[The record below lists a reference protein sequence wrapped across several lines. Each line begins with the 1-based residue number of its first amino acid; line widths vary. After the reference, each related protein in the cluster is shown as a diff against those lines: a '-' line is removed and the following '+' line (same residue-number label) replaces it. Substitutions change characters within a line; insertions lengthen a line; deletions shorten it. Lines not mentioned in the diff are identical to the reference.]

1 MGMEAPPYTVAAST
15 KATDKNIFVFIRDK
29 VESSFTGKQ
38 ARGFT
43 SRTLQGYKL
52 RGPRVFYILS
62 MQMRKVTFIAGFLA
76 ALYGAA
82 AVTAGDTLGV
92 APVARPMQDAT
103 KDATQA
109 VNAPDKDATK
119 DAAQAVNAPEPGS
132 PGDTLTR
139 EDKRM
144 AYLVYKLLDKNGK
157 IKGANLKRGAKLFY
171 QNCRPCHGEDGMRV
185 NVNPSGRPIYIGQR
199 AREDMP
205 TFWYQMNFG
214 DEDRNMEAYYDEITL
229 DEMKDIAGYA
239 QTLP

>member
-1 MGMEAPPYTVAAST
+1 
-15 KATDKNIFVFIRDK
+15 
-29 VESSFTGKQ
+29 
-38 ARGFT
+38 
-43 SRTLQGYKL
+43 
-52 RGPRVFYILS
+52 

-82 AVTAGDTLGV
+82 AVTAGDTPGV
-92 APVARPMQDAT
+92 APVARPTQDAS
-103 KDATQA
+103 QA
-109 VNAPDKDATK
+109 VNAPDKD
-119 DAAQAVNAPEPGS
+119 APEPGS

>member
-1 MGMEAPPYTVAAST
+1 
-15 KATDKNIFVFIRDK
+15 
-29 VESSFTGKQ
+29 
-38 ARGFT
+38 
-43 SRTLQGYKL
+43 
-52 RGPRVFYILS
+52 
-62 MQMRKVTFIAGFLA
+62 MQMRKATFIAGLLA

-82 AVTAGDTLGV
+82 AVTAGDTPGV
-92 APVARPMQDAT
+92 APVAQKAPA
-103 KDATQA
+103 KDAA
-109 VNAPDKDATK
+109 K
-119 DAAQAVNAPEPGS
+119 DAAQMKSQVTNASPAKDAPEPGS

-157 IKGANLKRGAKLFY
+157 IKGANLKRGEKLFY
-171 QNCRPCHGEDGMRV
+171 QNCRPCHGEDGRRV

-214 DEDRNMEAYYDEITL
+214 DENRNMEAYYDEISL

>member
-1 MGMEAPPYTVAAST
+1 
-15 KATDKNIFVFIRDK
+15 
-29 VESSFTGKQ
+29 
-38 ARGFT
+38 
-43 SRTLQGYKL
+43 
-52 RGPRVFYILS
+52 

-82 AVTAGDTLGV
+82 AVTAGDTPGV
-92 APVARPMQDAT
+92 APVARPTQDAT
-103 KDATQA
+103 PAKSQAQDAAKDTAQA
-109 VNAPDKDATK
+109 VNAPAKDAAK

>member
-1 MGMEAPPYTVAAST
+1 
-15 KATDKNIFVFIRDK
+15 
-29 VESSFTGKQ
+29 
-38 ARGFT
+38 
-43 SRTLQGYKL
+43 
-52 RGPRVFYILS
+52 
-62 MQMRKVTFIAGFLA
+62 MQMRKTTFIAGLLA

-82 AVTAGDTLGV
+82 IGIAADTPPTGK
-92 APVARPMQDAT
+92 VARPA
-103 KDATQA
+103 KDAAKDSSQA
-109 VNAPDKDATK
+109 VNAPAKDAP
-119 DAAQAVNAPEPGS
+119 APGS

-144 AYLVYKLLDKNGK
+144 AYLVYKLLDKKGK

-171 QNCRPCHGEDGMRV
+171 QNCRPCHGEDGHRI
-185 NVNPSGRPIYIGQR
+185 NFNPMGEPAFIGQR

-214 DEDRNMEAYYDEITL
+214 DDERRMEAYYDEITL

>member
-1 MGMEAPPYTVAAST
+1 
-15 KATDKNIFVFIRDK
+15 
-29 VESSFTGKQ
+29 
-38 ARGFT
+38 
-43 SRTLQGYKL
+43 
-52 RGPRVFYILS
+52 

-82 AVTAGDTLGV
+82 AVTAGDTPGV
-92 APVARPMQDAT
+92 APVARPTHDATPAKSQAQDAA
-103 KDATQA
+103 KDAAQA
-109 VNAPDKDATK
+109 VNAPDKDAAK
-119 DAAQAVNAPEPGS
+119 DAAPVVNAPEPGS

>member
-1 MGMEAPPYTVAAST
+1 
-15 KATDKNIFVFIRDK
+15 
-29 VESSFTGKQ
+29 
-38 ARGFT
+38 
-43 SRTLQGYKL
+43 
-52 RGPRVFYILS
+52 
-62 MQMRKVTFIAGFLA
+62 MRKATFIAGLLA

-82 AVTAGDTLGV
+82 IGIAADTPPAGV
-92 APVARPMQDAT
+92 AQAKSPAKDVA
-103 KDATQA
+103 KDAAQA
-109 VNAPDKDATK
+109 KSQVT

-157 IKGANLKRGAKLFY
+157 IRGANLKRGAKLFY
-171 QNCRPCHGEDGMRV
+171 QNCRPCHGEDGHRI
-185 NVNPSGRPIYIGQR
+185 NFNPMGEAAFIGQR
-199 AREDMP
+199 ARDDMP

-214 DEDRNMEAYYDEITL
+214 DEDRRMEAYYDEITL

>member
-1 MGMEAPPYTVAAST
+1 
-15 KATDKNIFVFIRDK
+15 
-29 VESSFTGKQ
+29 
-38 ARGFT
+38 
-43 SRTLQGYKL
+43 
-52 RGPRVFYILS
+52 
-62 MQMRKVTFIAGFLA
+62 MRKATFIAGLLA

-82 AVTAGDTLGV
+82 IGIAADTPPAGV
-92 APVARPMQDAT
+92 AQAKSPA
-103 KDATQA
+103 KDASKDDAQA
-109 VNAPDKDATK
+109 KSQVT

-144 AYLVYKLLDKNGK
+144 AYLVYKLLDKKGK

-171 QNCRPCHGEDGMRV
+171 QNCRPCHGEDGHRI
-185 NVNPSGRPIYIGQR
+185 NFNPMGEAAFIGQR
-199 AREDMP
+199 ARDDMP

-214 DEDRNMEAYYDEITL
+214 DEDRRMEAYYDEITL

>member
-1 MGMEAPPYTVAAST
+1 MQVRKT
-15 KATDKNIFVFIRDK
+15 
-29 VESSFTGKQ
+29 
-38 ARGFT
+38 
-43 SRTLQGYKL
+43 TL
-52 RGPRVFYILS
+52 
-62 MQMRKVTFIAGFLA
+62 IAGILA

-82 AVTAGDTLGV
+82 IGIAADTPPTGK
-92 APVARPMQDAT
+92 VARPAKDST
-103 KDATQA
+103 KDAS
-109 VNAPDKDATK
+109 
-119 DAAQAVNAPEPGS
+119 QAVNAPEPGS

-144 AYLVYKLLDKNGK
+144 AYLVYKLLDKKGK

-171 QNCRPCHGEDGMRV
+171 QNCRPCHGEDGHRI
-185 NVNPSGRPIYIGQR
+185 NFNPMGDPAFIGQR

-214 DEDRNMEAYYDEITL
+214 DEDRRMESYYDEITL

>member
-1 MGMEAPPYTVAAST
+1 
-15 KATDKNIFVFIRDK
+15 
-29 VESSFTGKQ
+29 
-38 ARGFT
+38 
-43 SRTLQGYKL
+43 
-52 RGPRVFYILS
+52 
-62 MQMRKVTFIAGFLA
+62 MQMRKATFIAGLLA

-82 AVTAGDTLGV
+82 IGIAADTPPAGV
-92 APVARPMQDAT
+92 AQAKSPA
-103 KDATQA
+103 KDAS
-109 VNAPDKDATK
+109 KDAAQAKSQVT

-144 AYLVYKLLDKNGK
+144 TYLVYKLLDKKGK

-171 QNCRPCHGEDGMRV
+171 QNCRPCHGEDGHRI
-185 NVNPSGRPIYIGQR
+185 NFNPMGEAAFIGQR
-199 AREDMP
+199 ARDDMP

-214 DEDRNMEAYYDEITL
+214 DEDRRMEAYYDEITL

>member
-1 MGMEAPPYTVAAST
+1 
-15 KATDKNIFVFIRDK
+15 
-29 VESSFTGKQ
+29 
-38 ARGFT
+38 
-43 SRTLQGYKL
+43 LQGYKL

-62 MQMRKVTFIAGFLA
+62 MQMRKVTFIAGTLA

-82 AVTAGDTLGV
+82 AVTAGDTPGV
-92 APVARPMQDAT
+92 APVARPTQDAA
-103 KDATQA
+103 KDAA
-109 VNAPDKDATK
+109 PVVNAPDKDATK
-119 DAAQAVNAPEPGS
+119 DAAQAVNAPAKDATKDATQAVNAPEPGS

>member
-1 MGMEAPPYTVAAST
+1 
-15 KATDKNIFVFIRDK
+15 
-29 VESSFTGKQ
+29 
-38 ARGFT
+38 
-43 SRTLQGYKL
+43 
-52 RGPRVFYILS
+52 

-82 AVTAGDTLGV
+82 AVTAGDTPGV
-92 APVARPMQDAT
+92 APVARPTHDATPAKSQAQDAA
-103 KDATQA
+103 KDAAQA
-109 VNAPDKDATK
+109 VNAPDKDAAK
-119 DAAQAVNAPEPGS
+119 DAAQAVNAPDKDAPEPGS

>member
-1 MGMEAPPYTVAAST
+1 
-15 KATDKNIFVFIRDK
+15 
-29 VESSFTGKQ
+29 
-38 ARGFT
+38 
-43 SRTLQGYKL
+43 
-52 RGPRVFYILS
+52 

-82 AVTAGDTLGV
+82 AVTAGDTPGV
-92 APVARPMQDAT
+92 APVARPTQDAT
-103 KDATQA
+103 PAKSQVNDAAKDAAKDAAQA
-109 VNAPDKDATK
+109 VNAPDKDAAK
-119 DAAQAVNAPEPGS
+119 DAAPVVNAPEPGS

>member
-1 MGMEAPPYTVAAST
+1 MQVRKT
-15 KATDKNIFVFIRDK
+15 
-29 VESSFTGKQ
+29 
-38 ARGFT
+38 
-43 SRTLQGYKL
+43 TL
-52 RGPRVFYILS
+52 
-62 MQMRKVTFIAGFLA
+62 IAGILA

-82 AVTAGDTLGV
+82 IGIAADTPPTGK
-92 APVARPMQDAT
+92 VARPAKDST
-103 KDATQA
+103 KDVA
-109 VNAPDKDATK
+109 K
-119 DAAQAVNAPEPGS
+119 DAAAKSQVKDASQAVNAPEPGS

-144 AYLVYKLLDKNGK
+144 AYLVYKLLDKKGK

-171 QNCRPCHGEDGMRV
+171 QNCRPCHGEDGHRI
-185 NVNPSGRPIYIGQR
+185 NFNPMGNPAFIGQR

-214 DEDRNMEAYYDEITL
+214 DEDRRMESYYDEITL

>member
-1 MGMEAPPYTVAAST
+1 
-15 KATDKNIFVFIRDK
+15 
-29 VESSFTGKQ
+29 
-38 ARGFT
+38 
-43 SRTLQGYKL
+43 
-52 RGPRVFYILS
+52 

-82 AVTAGDTLGV
+82 AVTAGDTPGV
-92 APVARPMQDAT
+92 APVARPTHDATPAKSQAQDAA

-109 VNAPDKDATK
+109 VNAPAKDAAK

>member
-1 MGMEAPPYTVAAST
+1 MQVRKT
-15 KATDKNIFVFIRDK
+15 
-29 VESSFTGKQ
+29 
-38 ARGFT
+38 
-43 SRTLQGYKL
+43 TL
-52 RGPRVFYILS
+52 
-62 MQMRKVTFIAGFLA
+62 IAGILA

-82 AVTAGDTLGV
+82 IGIAADTPPAGK
-92 APVARPMQDAT
+92 VARPAKDST
-103 KDATQA
+103 KDVA
-109 VNAPDKDATK
+109 K
-119 DAAQAVNAPEPGS
+119 DAAAKSQVKDASQAVNAPEPGS

-144 AYLVYKLLDKNGK
+144 AYLVYKLLDKKGK

-214 DEDRNMEAYYDEITL
+214 DEDRKMEAYIDEIPV
-229 DEMKDIAGYA
+229 DEMRDIAAFA